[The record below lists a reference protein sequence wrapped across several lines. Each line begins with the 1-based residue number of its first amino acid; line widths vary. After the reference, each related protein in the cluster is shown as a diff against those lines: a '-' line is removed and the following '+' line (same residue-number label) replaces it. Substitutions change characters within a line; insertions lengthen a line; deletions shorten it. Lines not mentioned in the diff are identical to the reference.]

1 MNELNKSYE
10 PSQIEDK
17 WYELWENSGY
27 FKPSKKADQDSFC
40 IVIPPPNVTGSLH
53 MGHALNATLQD
64 ILTRWKRMLGYNTL
78 WLPGTDHAGI
88 ATQNVVEREL
98 AKQKISRHS
107 IGRDAFIQ
115 KIWEWKSEYGSRI
128 THQLKKMGASCDWS
142 RERFTLDEGLS
153 DAVREVFVQL
163 YEEGLIYRDN
173 RLINWCPRCH
183 TALSD
188 LEVEYEDTEGRIYY
202 IQYPLSDSSGYLT
215 VATTRPETMLGDT
228 AVAVNP
234 DDSRYKKFIG
244 KDLKLPLSGR
254 LIPVVADDA
263 VDQEFGTGAVKVTP
277 AHDFNDEAIG
287 KRHGLPSLQVISE
300 DGKMTAEAGKR
311 YAGLDRYECRRLV
324 LNDLKELTLL
334 EGDRKHL
341 HSVGHCYRCKTTI
354 EPLQTIQWYVDV
366 SAMSKEAITAVKD
379 RKITIVPESWENN
392 YYGWMN
398 NIKDWCIS
406 RQIWWGHQIPV
417 WYCPSCKSEHGSDQG
432 DMIDHIFFEPVST
445 PDGTMLVTGTYSGLR
460 AKGLTHEQIIN
471 NSKII
476 RVSRDVKPRC
486 SRTNITECPDC
497 GSKDIIRDPDVLDTW
512 FSSALWPFSTLGWP
526 KDTDDLRS
534 FYPTSVLIT
543 GFDILFFWVARMIMM
558 GLKFK
563 KEVPFKD
570 VYIHALVRDSHG
582 QKMSK
587 SRGNV
592 VDPLDMIARFG
603 ADAFRFSLVAFAAQ
617 GRDIRF
623 SEERVE
629 GYRHF
634 INKIWN
640 ASKFILGN
648 LNNAGYECAAAPLNP
663 DLPGRWIISRFN
675 AAIEDV
681 NRYLEAYRFNE
692 AASSIYQFVWHEF
705 CDWYIELSKP
715 AMYGDDPELKKNT
728 LSCLVRILKG
738 SLIMLHPFTPFV
750 TEEIWHALQGSTGS
764 IMLQRYPMAES
775 RDLDAESA
783 MEYVL
788 STVSGI
794 RSLRGEL
801 NIAPSAELEVYIK
814 TADDNVASILN
825 ENMAAIKK
833 MVKASEIIASV
844 GTTKPSGSAVCVQK
858 DMEIYLPVEGL
869 LDIKTEVGRL
879 QKEREKIEES
889 IEFLTKKLSNEKFIN
904 SAPKAVVDKDR
915 ARFEELKEKSDKVSE
930 NIMLLEKIGS

>member
-10 PSQIEDK
+10 PSLIEDR
-17 WYELWENSGY
+17 WYESWEDASY
-27 FKPSKKADQDSFC
+27 FKPSADADKGSFC

-64 ILTRWKRMLGYNTL
+64 ILSRWKRMLGFKVL

-98 AKQKISRHS
+98 AKQKITRHS
-107 IGRDAFIQ
+107 LGREAFIS
-115 KIWEWKSEYGSRI
+115 KIWEWKAEYGGRI
-128 THQLKKMGASCDWS
+128 IHQLKKLGASCDWS
-142 RERFTLDEGLS
+142 RERFTLDAGLS
-153 DAVREVFVQL
+153 EAVREVFVRL
-163 YEEGLIYRDN
+163 FDEGIIYRDN

-188 LEVEYEDTEGRIYY
+188 LEVEYEESEGRIYY
-202 IQYPLSDSSGYLT
+202 IQYPLSDGSGSIT

-234 DDSRYKKFIG
+234 DDKRYKKLIG
-244 KDLKLPLSGR
+244 RTLDLPLTGR
-254 LIPVVADDA
+254 KIPVIKDSA
-263 VDQEFGTGAVKVTP
+263 VDPEFGTGAVKVTP

-287 KRHGLPSLQVISE
+287 KRHGLESIQVISE
-300 DGKMTAEAGKR
+300 DGRMTREAGAR
-311 YAGLDRYECRRLV
+311 YSGKDRYECRRLV
-324 LNDLKELTLL
+324 LEDLKELNQL
-334 EGDRKHL
+334 EGDRKHQ

-366 SAMSKEAITAVKD
+366 QQMSKDAINAVKD
-379 RKITIVPESWENN
+379 HRINIIPESWENN

-417 WYCPSCKSEHGSDQG
+417 WYCPACKNESGEMQG
-432 DMIDHIFFEPVST
+432 DLIDHIFFEPVAA
-445 PDGTMLVTGTYSGLR
+445 PDGSMISAGSYSSLR
-460 AKGLTHEQIIN
+460 KKGLSHDQIVG

-476 RVSRDVKPRC
+476 RVSRAVKAHCLRGDL
-486 SRTNITECPDC
+486 SKCPDC
-497 GSKDIIRDPDVLDTW
+497 GSTEIIRDPDVLDTW

-526 KDTDDLRS
+526 KDTEDLRT
-534 FYPTSVLIT
+534 FYPTSVLVT

-558 GLKFK
+558 GLKFRGD
-563 KEVPFKD
+563 VPFRD
-570 VYIHALVRDSHG
+570 VYIHALVRDSKG

-587 SRGNV
+587 SKGNV

-640 ASKFILGN
+640 ASKFILS
-648 LNNAGYECAAAPLNP
+648 NAAQLTDKEFSDSSTP
-663 DLPGRWIISRFN
+663 DLPARWIMSRFGG
-675 AAIEDV
+675 AVEEV
-681 NRYLEAYRFNE
+681 NRHLESYRFNE
-692 AASSIYQFVWHEF
+692 AANTIYQFMWHEF
-705 CDWYIELSKP
+705 CDWYIELSKSSI
-715 AMYGDDPELKKNT
+715 YGENEEQKKMT
-728 LSCLVRILKG
+728 LGCLLHILKE
-738 SLIMLHPFTPFV
+738 SIKMLHPFIPFV
-750 TEEIWHALQGSTGS
+750 TEELWHALPNSMGS
-764 IMLQRYPMAES
+764 IMLQQYPEKPA
-775 RDLDAESA
+775 RDLDAEQK

-788 STVSGI
+788 STISGI

-801 NIAPSAELEVYIK
+801 NIAPSLEIKAYIK
-814 TADDNVASILN
+814 TSDNAVAAIIN
-825 ENMAAIKK
+825 ENLTSIKK
-833 MVKASEIIASV
+833 MVRASEIEA
-844 GTTKPSGSAVCVQK
+844 GTGVTRPGGSAVCVLK

-869 LDIKTEVGRL
+869 LDIKSEISRL
-879 QKEREKIEES
+879 MKEKAKINES
-889 IEFLTKKLSNEKFIN
+889 IEFLAKKLSNKKFVN
-904 SAPKAVVDKDR
+904 SAPKEIIEKDS
-915 ARFEELKEKSDKVSE
+915 ARFEELKEKAGKVDE
-930 NIMLLEKIGS
+930 NISLLENIGS